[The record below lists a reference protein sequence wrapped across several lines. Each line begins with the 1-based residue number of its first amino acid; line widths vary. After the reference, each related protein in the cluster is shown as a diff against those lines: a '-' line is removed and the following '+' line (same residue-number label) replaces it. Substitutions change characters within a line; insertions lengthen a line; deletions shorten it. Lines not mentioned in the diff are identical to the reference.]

1 MSETREGKV
10 LGDGGKRG
18 GMRARDKE
26 GNGGGEGKKKGRGGR
41 ERAMK
46 VERVGAVA
54 RQG

>member
-1 MSETREGKV
+1 MAGR
-10 LGDGGKRG
+10 GDSRV
-18 GMRARDKE
+18 
-26 GNGGGEGKKKGRGGR
+26 GGGGQRVIAGRLSGR